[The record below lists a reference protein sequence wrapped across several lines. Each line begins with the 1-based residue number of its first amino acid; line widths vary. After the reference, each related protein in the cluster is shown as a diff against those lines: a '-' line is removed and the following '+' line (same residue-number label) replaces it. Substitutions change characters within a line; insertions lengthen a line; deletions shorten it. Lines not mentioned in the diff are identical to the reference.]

1 LNELEFRE
9 GDSLLLKTV
18 ARGVKQLQE
27 TKGIELPQQETLGLT
42 DFETESSVLMEGV
55 IGPRSTMVGHTVRD
69 LNFRQ
74 KYGALILAIHRQGVN
89 LQHDFET
96 VQLAFGDTLLV
107 EGPASGIQRLMEAR
121 DFVSLTEP
129 RQRAFRPRRAPV
141 AIGAV
146 VSVVVLS
153 VLGVIPI
160 AVAAILASV
169 AVVLFRC
176 IESQEVYE
184 AVEWKVVFLIFGML
198 AIGTGVENSGLAGF
212 IAEGTIDL
220 MGGLGPVV
228 MISVVYLITAVMTEF
243 ITNNATAVL
252 LTPLVMAI
260 ASKMGVDPRPFLV
273 AVMFGASAS
282 FVTPIGYQTNTYV
295 YGAGGYRFADFPR
308 VGLPLNIILW
318 VVASFCIPW
327 LWPVEPAP

>member
-1 LNELEFRE
+1 
-9 GDSLLLKTV
+9 
-18 ARGVKQLQE
+18 
-27 TKGIELPQQETLGLT
+27 
-42 DFETESSVLMEGV
+42 ME
-55 IGPRSTMVGHTVRD
+55 
-69 LNFRQ
+69 
-74 KYGALILAIHRQGVN
+74 
-89 LQHDFET
+89 E
-96 VQLAFGDTLLV
+96 
-107 EGPASGIQRLMEAR
+107 R

-146 VSVVVLS
+146 AAVVALS
-153 VLGVIPI
+153 VLGVLPI
-160 AVAAILASV
+160 AVSAILASV

-176 IESQEVYE
+176 VEPQEVYE

-212 IAEGTIDL
+212 IAEGTTSL

-228 MISVVYLITAVMTEF
+228 MISVVYLITTVITEL

-260 ASKMGVDPRPFLV
+260 ASTMGVDPRPFLV

-295 YGAGGYRFADFPR
+295 YGAGGYRFADFTR

-318 VVASFCIPW
+318 IMASLCIPW
-327 LWPVEPAP
+327 LWPVGPAQ